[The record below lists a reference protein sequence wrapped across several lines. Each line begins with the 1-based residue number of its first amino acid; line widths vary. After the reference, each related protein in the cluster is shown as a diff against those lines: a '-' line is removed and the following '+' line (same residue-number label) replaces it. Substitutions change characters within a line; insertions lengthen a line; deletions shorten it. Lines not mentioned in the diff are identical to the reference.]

1 MKPLNLDNKPC
12 SPVSSNC
19 VVWQGPTI
27 ECLELC
33 TGDTVSDVVA
43 KLATELC
50 TILDQTNVSNYDL
63 SCLNIVDCGPA
74 DFKALIQLLIAKICE
89 LQNIPTENTESESE
103 CPDCV
108 VTIADCFQEDGAT
121 TMQLIE
127 YVQIIAEKVCALI
140 DEIAELQLQITNL
153 DIRVTALENAPKD
166 IYTLPSI
173 IVNCTLTD
181 GLVVGGNAYTI
192 DVVLDALVNDD
203 TYGYC
208 ALLGA
213 TGLPADLLSAVATQC
228 IAGDSLTL
236 DGGVTFSSLGGWI
249 NSPMTVADAI
259 TNIWLVICDTYNYLN
274 TLNIPITVV
283 TAGDGIDVTS
293 TVVGDTTTYE
303 VSAQVQDT
311 GWVDL
316 LGFDFYSVGT
326 AKPQCRRMGN
336 QIHFRGTVVI
346 PISNGL
352 GGVVDFS
359 GPDYVLVESSVVYDG
374 PGGCTVIPGGAIKFN
389 NSDSIIP
396 ASVLPA
402 PTTLDK
408 SLTTNWIVCA
418 RQIAG
423 DDGGGSRTSLT
434 LSTVLRPTLDAT
446 GVLTIQTIRDVE
458 EGDAGTGTGFGQS
471 HLRYIISDVKTGD
484 KAPYYTSAS
493 TNIHN
498 NPTSVV
504 AGLDVDFTT
513 DEYTFNCDGGEPD
526 QIGGFPIQLEGLIAY
541 LDPCTTI
548 ESFNCE

>member
-27 ECLELC
+27 ECIELC
-33 TGDTVSDVVA
+33 TGDTVSDVIA

-50 TILDQTNVSNYDL
+50 AILDQTNVSNYDL
-63 SCLNIVDCGPA
+63 SCLNLADCGPV
-74 DFKALIQLLIAKICE
+74 DFKALIQLLIEKICE
-89 LQNIPTENTESESE
+89 LQNVTPVTPDSSSE

-108 VTIADCFQEDGAT
+108 VTIASCFQEDGVT

-127 YVQIIAEKVCALI
+127 YVQLIAEKVCALI
-140 DEIAELQLQITNL
+140 DEIAELQLQIANL
-153 DIRVTALENAPKD
+153 DIRITILENIPEKTF
-166 IYTLPSI
+166 TLPSI
-173 IVNCTLTD
+173 LVNCTLAD
-181 GLVVGGNAYTI
+181 GLVVGGSAYTI

-274 TLNIPITVV
+274 NFPTTIV

-293 TVVGDTTTYE
+293 TTVGNTTTYE

-316 LGFDFYSVGT
+316 LGFDWFLPGQV
-326 AKPQCRRMGN
+326 KPQCRRMGN
-336 QIHFRGTVVI
+336 QIHFRGNVVV
-346 PISNGL
+346 PISDGL
-352 GGVVDFS
+352 GGVEDFS
-359 GPDYVLVESSVVYDG
+359 GPTYVLVESSVVYDG
-374 PGGCTVIPGGAIKFN
+374 PGGCTVIPAGAIKFN
-389 NSDSIIP
+389 NSNSIIP
-396 ASVLPA
+396 TSVLPA
-402 PTTLDK
+402 PTTLDG
-408 SLTTNWIVCA
+408 SLTTNWIVTA

-423 DDGGGSRTSLT
+423 DDSIGNRTSLT

-458 EGDAGTGTGFGQS
+458 EGDAGVSSGFGQS

-498 NPTSVV
+498 NAASGVV
-504 AGLDVDFTT
+504 GLNVDFTT
-513 DEYTFNCDGGEPD
+513 DEYTFNCDAGEPD
-526 QIGGFPIQLEGLIAY
+526 QIGGFNIKLEGFIAY

>member
-27 ECLELC
+27 ECIELC
-33 TGDTVSDVVA
+33 TGDTVSDVIA
-43 KLATELC
+43 KLATDLC
-50 TILDQTNVSNYDL
+50 LILEQTNVSNYDL
-63 SCLNIVDCGPA
+63 SCLNIADCGPV
-74 DFKALIQLLIAKICE
+74 DFKALIQLLIEKICE
-89 LQNIPTENTESESE
+89 LQNIPTKDTESESG

-108 VTIADCFQEDGAT
+108 VTIAECFQEDGTT

-127 YVQIIAEKVCALI
+127 YVHLIAEKVCAII

-153 DIRVTALENAPKD
+153 DIRITALENAPKD

-173 IVNCTLTD
+173 LVNCTLAD
-181 GLVVGGNAYTI
+181 GLIVGGSAYTI
-192 DVVLDALVNDD
+192 DTVLDALVNDD

-228 IAGDSLTL
+228 IAGDQLTL
-236 DGGVTFSSLGGWI
+236 NGGVAFSSLAGWVD
-249 NSPMTVADAI
+249 SQSTVADAI
-259 TNIWLVICDTYNYLN
+259 TNIWLVICDTYNYLSALD
-274 TLNIPITVV
+274 TPITVV

-316 LGFDFYSVGT
+316 LGFDFFLPGVQ
-326 AKPQCRRMGN
+326 KPQCRRMGN
-336 QIHFRGTVVI
+336 QIHFRGNAMI
-346 PISNGL
+346 PIADGL
-352 GGVVDFS
+352 GGVVDYS
-359 GPDYVLVESSVVYDG
+359 QPNYVATESSQVFTG
-374 PGGCTVIPGGAIKFN
+374 PGGCTVLPAGAIKFN
-389 NSDSIIP
+389 NSNSIIP
-396 ASVLPA
+396 TSVLPA
-402 PTTLDK
+402 PTTLDG
-408 SLTTNWIVCA
+408 SLIADWIVTP

-423 DDGGGSRTSLT
+423 NDVTGGSTSLT
-434 LSTVLRPTLDAT
+434 LSTVLRPNLDTT

-458 EGDAGTGTGFGQS
+458 EGDGGVGTGFGQS
-471 HLRYIISDVKTGD
+471 HLRYIISDVRTGD

-498 NPTSVV
+498 NGTSGSTPLQVE
-504 AGLDVDFTT
+504 FTT
-513 DEYTFNCDGGEPD
+513 DEYTFNCDAGEPD
-526 QIGGFPIQLEGLIAY
+526 QIGGFNIRLEGFIAY
-541 LDPCTTI
+541 LDPCTEI